1 MFSHCSQ
8 GKTWQDT
15 RTKVNPVMMNPK
27 TVKSYIGAVDQI
39 STDFVQR
46 IRMIR
51 ERETQEMPNHF
62 INELNKWSLESISY
76 IALNQRLG
84 LLTEGWETTKG
95 QELIQ
100 AVQVFLNLA
109 FRMEIMPSMWRY
121 YETADYKK
129 VMIALHTVTK

>member
-51 ERETQEMPNHF
+51 ERETQEMPNNF

-129 VMIALHTVTK
+129 VMKALHTVTK